1 VTTATADPGPME
13 LAALDEKAALPTW
26 AGGVIGIVGLLVVWQ
41 VAGMTIFH
49 KSDLVPPPTEII
61 QKMVSDGWAFYWP
74 NIVTTMREAALGW
87 LWGNLLAIGLAV
99 LFVQVP
105 LAERAL
111 LKVAVASYCLPIV
124 AIGPVL
130 ATLYSGDTPKVILA
144 ALSVFFTTLIGA
156 IVGLRSADKT
166 SLDLIHSFGGG
177 SWTALTKV
185 RIRTSLPSLFAGLR
199 IAAPAA
205 LLGAMIGEYMGGEN
219 GLSIAMINAQQSL
232 ESARTWGIAL
242 VATALAG
249 AAYAVTAV
257 IGNRLTP
264 WAPRVKR

>member
-1 VTTATADPGPME
+1 MTTATAAPPATDE
-13 LAALDEKAALPTW
+13 LDDERALPSW
-26 AGGVIGIVGLLVVWQ
+26 APGAGGIVGLLVVWQ
-41 VAGMTIFH
+41 VAGMTIWRT
-49 KSDLVPPPTEII
+49 SGLVPPPTDIVR
-61 QKMVSDGWAFYWP
+61 QLVADGWSFYWP
-74 NIVTTMREAALGW
+74 NMVTTLREAALGW
-87 LWGNLLAIGLAV
+87 VWGNVLAIGLAV

-111 LKVAVASYCLPIV
+111 LKAAVTSYCLPIV

-144 ALSVFFTTLIGA
+144 ALSVFFTTMIGA

-166 SLDLIHSFGGG
+166 SIDLIHSFGGT
-177 SWTALTKV
+177 SWTTLTKV
-185 RIRTSLPSLFAGLR
+185 RIRSCLPSLFAGLR

-232 ESARTWGIAL
+232 ETARTWGLAL

-249 AAYAVTAV
+249 VAYAITAV
-257 IGNRLTP
+257 IGNWLTP
-264 WAPRVKR
+264 WSPRVKR